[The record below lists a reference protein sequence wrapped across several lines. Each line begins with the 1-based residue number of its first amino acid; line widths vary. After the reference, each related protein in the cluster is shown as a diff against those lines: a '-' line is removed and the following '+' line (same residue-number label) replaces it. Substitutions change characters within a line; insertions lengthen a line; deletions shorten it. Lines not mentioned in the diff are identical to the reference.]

1 MITLL
6 VKVTLL
12 FGAGALAA
20 ALFRRGPAALRHMLW
35 TLTLGGA
42 VALTLS
48 APLVPTLPVQV
59 RGWRAPVWQVVAKSP
74 RVGTSVNADP
84 GSLSVGEAAAPV
96 GGPRLPVQTPGST
109 FRLDPA
115 ATVFVVWLLGVAV
128 VLGWYLLGHV
138 RLAALARRGAPVS
151 GEEWNALIRRVAEAS
166 GVGAPVRVL
175 RSESVGSPITWGVR
189 HPVVLLPADA
199 EDWSTDR
206 RSVVLAHELGHAARG
221 DSMAQ
226 LIGCVACAI
235 YWFHPLA
242 WMSARRLRLESERA
256 CDDHVLAR
264 GIPGVEYAAHLL
276 DVARRSGAMRLT
288 GMVAIGMA
296 RPSHL
301 EGRLLAVLDQGRARQ
316 APARRTRIAAW
327 AGIACLVVPLA
338 AFRPVATQE
347 AKSEMQNKGSASSEE
362 RIERVAGSEERR
374 AESTSPPPPRAS
386 LLAVAEQTRDSAF
399 DRSIAA
405 SNGETLEL
413 DLESGGSIDVSGWD
427 RPTVQVRVI
436 LAGPNWR
443 DSRVS
448 LTRSGRSV
456 RLHESP
462 EIRRRSSSTSHRYE
476 IKVPRKFD
484 LIFNT
489 AGGDITI
496 ADLEG
501 VFVGSTGGGGYT
513 IERADGRAELTT
525 GGGDIRVSDSDL
537 RGSVSTGGGTVMLSR
552 VRGGLKGS
560 SGSGP
565 VIRTEAGAD
574 ITGDLSGVRIDKE
587 GIHVGESRKGVERS
601 GVLHIDK
608 AGGSIV
614 LDQVPDGAVLQTGGG
629 EIRVGRSAGVIKATT
644 GGGDI
649 EIGPVAGSV
658 RAGTGAGAVRISIS
672 EAGDDDRLIDVTS
685 GNGTVVLELPANL
698 SARFE
703 LETAY
708 TRNLG
713 RRTEIESAWE
723 LDRSETSEWE
733 SVYGTPRKYVRATGS
748 VGRGGPL
755 IRVRTVNGNITV
767 IRRAN

>member
-1 MITLL
+1 MIALL

-20 ALFRRGPAALRHMLW
+20 TLLRRSPAALRHVLW

-48 APLVPTLPVQV
+48 APLVPTLPVEL
-59 RGWRAPVWQVVAKSP
+59 RGWRAPVWQVVAASP
-74 RVGTSVNADP
+74 GVGPSVNPDA
-84 GSLSVGEAAAPV
+84 GTVSVGEAAPPV
-96 GGPRLPVQTPGST
+96 AASRLPVRAPRST

-115 ATVFVVWLLGVAV
+115 ATVFAIWLLGVV
-128 VLGWYLLGHV
+128 MVLGWYLLGHA
-138 RLAALARRGAPVS
+138 RLAVLVRRGVPVS
-151 GEEWNALIRRVAEAS
+151 GDEWTALIRSVADAS

-175 RSESVGSPITWGVR
+175 RSDAVGSPITWGIR
-189 HPVVLLPADA
+189 RPIVLLPADA
-199 EDWSTDR
+199 EEWTTDR
-206 RSVVLAHELGHAARG
+206 RRVVLSHELGHAARG
-221 DSMAQ
+221 DAMAQ

-242 WMSARRLRLESERA
+242 WMSARRLRVESERA
-256 CDDHVLAR
+256 CDDHVLSR

-327 AGIACLVVPLA
+327 AGTACLVVPLA
-338 AFRPVATQE
+338 AFRPVAATE
-347 AKSEMQNKGSASSEE
+347 AAKNDVRIEGVASSEE
-362 RIERVAGSEERR
+362 RSDGDRF
-374 AESTSPPPPRAS
+374 PPRAS
-386 LLAVAEQTRDSAF
+386 LLAVGEQKGDSVF
-399 DRSIAA
+399 ERSIAA

-413 DLESGGSIDVSGWD
+413 DLESGGSINVSGWD
-427 RPTVQVRVI
+427 RPTVQVKVI
-436 LAGPNWR
+436 LAGPDWR

-456 RLHESP
+456 RLHERP
-462 EIRRRSSSTSHRYE
+462 ETRRNSSSTSHHYE

-484 LIFNT
+484 LSFNT
-489 AGGDITI
+489 AGGDVTI

-501 VFVGSTGGGGYT
+501 VFVGSTGGGGYA
-513 IERADGRAELTT
+513 IERAGGRAELTT

-537 RGSVSTGGGTVMLSR
+537 SGSISTGGGTVMLSR

-565 VIRTEAGAD
+565 VIRTDVGAG
-574 ITGDLSGVRIDKE
+574 ITGDLSELRIHKD
-587 GIHVGESRKGVERS
+587 GIHVGGSGKSGARS

-614 LDQVPDGAVLQTGGG
+614 LDRVPDGAVLQTGGG

-644 GGGDI
+644 GGGNI
-649 EIGPVAGSV
+649 EIGPVTGSV
-658 RAGTGAGAVRISIS
+658 SAVTGAGAVRISIS
-672 EAGDDDRLIDVTS
+672 EVGDDDRLIDVSS
-685 GNGTVVLELPANL
+685 GNGEVVLELPANL

-708 TRNLG
+708 TRNFG
-713 RRTEIESAWE
+713 RRTEIETAWDLE
-723 LDRSETSEWE
+723 RSETSEWD
-733 SVYGTPRKYVRATGS
+733 SQGGTPRKYVRATGS
-748 VGRGGPL
+748 VGRRGPL

-767 IRRAN
+767 MRRAN